1 MASALKS
8 LWGKVG
14 GGSDAKLHPDGFSKA
29 PVDQLFPKTNP
40 AVDGEE
46 CLRDCETCTIKYPR
60 KWSVD
65 EDENMYGHIKGWS
78 THMIVATGKADWVSQ
93 RRHCIWCAVRI
104 DVLTAGQG
112 RGGRE
117 GLHHGGRG

>member
-1 MASALKS
+1 MAAALKS

-14 GGSDAKLHPDGFSKA
+14 GGSGDTQHADGFSKA
-29 PVDQLFPKTNP
+29 ACDQLFPKTNP

-78 THMIVATGKADWVSQ
+78 THLIVATGKSDWV
-93 RRHCIWCAVRI
+93 RVPRLFLPTCATHTHH
-104 DVLTAGQG
+104 LFSF
-112 RGGRE
+112 
-117 GLHHGGRG
+117 LHECSY